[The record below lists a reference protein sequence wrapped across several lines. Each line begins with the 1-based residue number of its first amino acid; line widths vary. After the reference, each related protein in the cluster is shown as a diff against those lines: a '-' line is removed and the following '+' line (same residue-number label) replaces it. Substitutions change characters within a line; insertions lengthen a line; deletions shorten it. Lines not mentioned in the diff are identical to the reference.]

1 MIKAII
7 FTTFWMFVIP
17 IILGLGILKLDKKG
31 NKNVCL
37 ALVLGLFV
45 ELLLFEILS
54 IPMTFLKCTFTL
66 LKNSWAVG
74 IIILTAISIGI
85 NIKTFKEIAVQNY
98 EEFKKLPKI
107 LTVIF
112 LVLLLIQCY
121 VPFKYMHEDYD
132 DSNFVAKAT
141 IAIDTNSL
149 FVYDDAGNEYKEFPT
164 RTVLSQFPHYT
175 AVIGELSGTHPTIVA
190 HTIFPVIFVVIAY
203 AFYYVL
209 GMTLFK
215 KDQTKTLVF
224 LNILAVIFIYGD
236 YSRYTNFVR
245 LLYRVW
251 QGKSILA
258 NVTLPFIWY
267 VFMEYIGKEN
277 SIFGWI
283 ILFIALGGSIAL
295 SSMALVLPVITTLI
309 LMVIYAIKDKKI
321 IYIVSI
327 LICCIPCVI
336 VGVVYLKMD
345 NPIVKSSAINND
357 ELSIEEKIT
366 AVFETADEEKNINTV
381 EQSFERAG
389 GTTYYISIFTV
400 AMFFIWATCKK
411 DRPDVVAVF
420 TVFSAIVFVINFNNI
435 FANAWNM
442 ILGSGVHWRVYWLL
456 PIGYAIAFMFTEIVF
471 MADGM
476 LSKIIAML
484 LCIGVI
490 MFNGSNVY
498 REGNFA
504 KTDNYFKIPDLA
516 LEMIFKVSEDNNDYK
531 KIAGPIEFSVYTR
544 QVDGNI
550 LLAQIRN
557 VNNIYSNTSLLKLAT
572 DGDSEKIYEQAIKQ
586 KCNYIVMIKTSINE
600 EDPLTNYGFNIMHE
614 NDKYVLYKIDLEE
627 KVGM

>member
-1 MIKAII
+1 MIKTII

-85 NIKTFKEIAVQNY
+85 NIKSFKEIVVQNF

-112 LVLLLIQCY
+112 IILLLIQCY

-190 HTIFPVIFVVIAY
+190 HTIFPVIFVVVAY
-203 AFYYVL
+203 AFYYVF

-224 LNILAVIFIYGD
+224 LNILSVVFIYGD

-283 ILFIALGGSIAL
+283 ALFIALGGSIAL
-295 SSMALVLPVITTLI
+295 SSMALILPVITILV

-345 NPIVKSSAINND
+345 NPIVRNSALHSN
-357 ELSIEEKIT
+357 ELSVEEKVNL
-366 AVFETADEEKNINTV
+366 VFKESETKQNIDLI

-389 GTTYYISIFTV
+389 GNSYYIPIFMV
-400 AMFFIWATCKK
+400 SMIFIWATCKK
-411 DRPDVVAVF
+411 DRPDLVAVF
-420 TVFSAIVFVINFNNI
+420 VISSIIIFIICFNSI
-435 FANAWNM
+435 FAKTWSM
-442 ILGSGVHWRVYWLL
+442 LFGWGVHWRVYWLL

-484 LCIGVI
+484 LCVGVI

-498 REGNFA
+498 KEGNFA

-550 LLAQIRN
+550 LLAEMRST
-557 VNNIYSNTSLLKLAT
+557 NNIYADTSLLKLAT
-572 DGDSEKIYEQAIKQ
+572 EGDSEKIYEQAIKQ

>member
-1 MIKAII
+1 MIKSII
-7 FTTFWMFVIP
+7 FTTFWMFIIP

-31 NKNVCL
+31 NKNICL

-54 IPMTFLKCTFTL
+54 IPMTFLKCSFTL
-66 LKNSWAVG
+66 LKNGWTIG
-74 IIILTAISIGI
+74 TLLLTTISIGI
-85 NIKTFKEIAVQNY
+85 NVKSFKDIALQNL
-98 EEFKKLPKI
+98 EEFKKLPKVLTIVFLI
-107 LTVIF
+107 L
-112 LVLLLIQCY
+112 LMIQCY

-141 IAIDTNSL
+141 IAIDTDSL

-190 HTIFPVIFVVIAY
+190 HTIFPVVFVVIAY
-203 AFYYVL
+203 AFYYVF

-224 LNILAVIFIYGD
+224 LNILSVIFIYGD

-258 NVTLPFIWY
+258 NITLPFIWY

-277 SIFGWI
+277 SKFGWFT
-283 ILFIALGGSIAL
+283 LFLALGGSIAL
-295 SSMALVLPVITTLI
+295 SSMALVLPVITTLM
-309 LMVIYAIKDKKI
+309 LMVVYAIKDKKI
-321 IYIVSI
+321 IYIISI

-336 VGVVYLKMD
+336 VGVVYLKLD

-357 ELSIEEKIT
+357 ELSVEEKIT
-366 AVFETADEEKNINTV
+366 TVLETADEEKNVSTV
-381 EQSFERAG
+381 EESFERAG
-389 GTTYYISIFTV
+389 GTEYYISLFTV
-400 AMFFIWATCKK
+400 AMLFVWATCKK
-411 DRPDVVAVF
+411 DRPDIVAVF
-420 TVFSAIVFVINFNNI
+420 TVFSILIFIINFNTV

-456 PIGYAIAFMFTEIVF
+456 PIGYAIAFMFTEMVF
-471 MADGM
+471 MTDGV
-476 LSKIIAML
+476 LGKLIATL
-484 LCIGVI
+484 LCVGII
-490 MFNGSNVY
+490 MFNGSNIY
-498 REGNFA
+498 KEGNFA

-516 LEMIFKVSEDNNDYK
+516 LEMIFKVSEDDSEYK
-531 KIAGPIEFSVYTR
+531 KIAGPVEFSVYTR

-550 LLAQIRN
+550 LLAQMRA
-557 VNNIYSNTSLLKLAT
+557 VNNYYSNNSLLKLAT
-572 DGDSEKIYEQAIKQ
+572 EGNSKKIHEQAIKQ

-614 NDKYVLYKIDLEE
+614 NAKYVLYKIDLEE

>member
-1 MIKAII
+1 M
-7 FTTFWMFVIP
+7 
-17 IILGLGILKLDKKG
+17 
-31 NKNVCL
+31 
-37 ALVLGLFV
+37 
-45 ELLLFEILS
+45 
-54 IPMTFLKCTFTL
+54 
-66 LKNSWAVG
+66 
-74 IIILTAISIGI
+74 
-85 NIKTFKEIAVQNY
+85 NIE
-98 EEFKKLPKI
+98 
-107 LTVIF
+107 
-112 LVLLLIQCY
+112 
-121 VPFKYMHEDYD
+121 
-132 DSNFVAKAT
+132 
-141 IAIDTNSL
+141 
-149 FVYDDAGNEYKEFPT
+149 
-164 RTVLSQFPHYT
+164 
-175 AVIGELSGTHPTIVA
+175 
-190 HTIFPVIFVVIAY
+190 
-203 AFYYVL
+203 
-209 GMTLFK
+209 
-215 KDQTKTLVF
+215 
-224 LNILAVIFIYGD
+224 
-236 YSRYTNFVR
+236 
-245 LLYRVW
+245 
-251 QGKSILA
+251 
-258 NVTLPFIWY
+258 
-267 VFMEYIGKEN
+267 
-277 SIFGWI
+277 
-283 ILFIALGGSIAL
+283 
-295 SSMALVLPVITTLI
+295 
-309 LMVIYAIKDKKI
+309 
-321 IYIVSI
+321 
-327 LICCIPCVI
+327 
-336 VGVVYLKMD
+336 
-345 NPIVKSSAINND
+345 

-484 LCIGVI
+484 LCVGVI